1 MVINMTIFEKMKTA
15 NIDEL
20 AEFLYTNFDREVAP
34 WDEWFEENYCSKCP
48 PVKARCV
55 DCDRDM
61 KFGWCELN
69 EGCKLCSE
77 ITDALDNKQ
86 VIKLWLQSE
95 VVTNETN

>member
-1 MVINMTIFEKMKTA
+1 MVINMTIFEKNKTA

-20 AEFLYTNFDREVAP
+20 AEFLYTSFDRDDAL
-34 WDEWFEENYCSKCP
+34 WDEWFDENYCSKCQRITVQP
-48 PVKARCV
+48 LDYHMPIDVS
-55 DCDRDM
+55 
-61 KFGWCELN
+61 WCELN

-95 VVTNETN
+95 VTA